1 MQAKKETKKIIQY
14 LRDINDIPRASGDE
28 KAISDYLMKFATERN
43 LECWQDEKGNF
54 YAKIPANGEC
64 SDEAV
69 IIQGHMDM
77 VYVRTEDCP
86 FTYEEGIEVL
96 EDENYLYANGTSL
109 GADNGIAVAYCMALM
124 DGGDI
129 DHPEIEI
136 ILTVEEEIGLI
147 GAKYA
152 DLSKFRGK
160 KLMNLDSE
168 EEGVFTISCAGGY
181 RTSMFWDVEKE
192 TLPQITEPYAE
203 IKVEISG
210 LKGGHSG
217 MFADAGRANAIQL
230 AGRLLHYMNKN
241 YDYYIGDIDAPGKEN
256 IISKDLKM
264 TLYVKTTDAEAVLK
278 GLKAFCSVFENEYS
292 VTDTVNLKVQMTD
305 EKTTPEG
312 YPKSLNERLT
322 AAILLIPNGVSD
334 YSKKIEGLVET
345 SMNMGPIEILDG
357 RLHLLSSV
365 RSCVSSRK
373 HFIQDKLKVIGDHY
387 ADEVQFLN
395 EYPEWEYRE
404 ESPLREVACEAYRTI
419 FDREPKV
426 EAVHAGLECGY
437 FYEKDNEMDIISF
450 GPSVWDV
457 HSVEEKAS
465 KKSIGRT
472 WGLLKEI
479 LHNL

>member
-1 MQAKKETKKIIQY
+1 MEAKKEVKKIIQY
-14 LRDINDIPRASGDE
+14 LRDISDIPRASGDE
-28 KAISDYLMKFATERN
+28 KAIGEYLMKFATERG
-43 LECWQDEKGNF
+43 LECWQDAKGNF
-54 YAKIPANGEC
+54 YAKVPANGEC

-69 IIQGHMDM
+69 IVQGHLDM
-77 VYVRTEDCP
+77 VYVQSEDC
-86 FTYEEGIEVL
+86 TLAYEEGIEML
-96 EDENYLYANGTSL
+96 EDKDYLYANGTSL

-124 DGGDI
+124 DGKDI
-129 DHPEIEI
+129 EHPEIEI
-136 ILTVEEEIGLI
+136 ILTVEEEIGLL
-147 GAKYA
+147 GAKDS

-181 RTSMFWDVEKE
+181 RTSMFWDVEKSA
-192 TLPQITEPYAE
+192 LPEGTYAE
-203 IKVEISG
+203 IKVDFSG

-256 IISKDLKM
+256 IISKNLKM
-264 TLYVKTTDAEAVLK
+264 TLYVKPSDAEAVLK
-278 GLKAFCSVFENEYS
+278 GLKAFRSIFENEYS
-292 VTDTVNLKVQMTD
+292 VTDTVNLKVEMTD
-305 EKTTPEG
+305 EKADAVA
-312 YPKSLNERLT
+312 YPQTLNERLT
-322 AAILLIPNGVSD
+322 AAILLIPNGVLD
-334 YSKKIEGLVET
+334 HSKKIEGLVET
-345 SMNMGPIEILDG
+345 SMNMGAIEIVDG

-365 RSCVSSRK
+365 RSCVSTRK
-373 HFIQDKLKVIGDHY
+373 HFLQDKLKVIGDHY
-387 ADEVQFLN
+387 SDEVQFLN

-404 ESPLREVACEAYRTI
+404 ESELREVACEAYRTI
-419 FDREPKV
+419 FDREPRV

-437 FYEKDNEMDIISF
+437 FYEKDNDMDIISF